1 MIEEKAAKTTEQ
13 RPEAKRPYKKESVI
27 VSLVGRREVVLGVII
42 VLITVA
48 MPFLNRYFLSY
59 SNLGVLLLGSVHY
72 TFMAIGICLLLVMA
86 EIDLSIGSN
95 MAMAGII
102 VALGMKYWGISIPLS
117 ILFALLITVLI
128 GLVNG
133 LLVVKVGINFLITTL
148 ATMGIVRGLV
158 VILAE
163 GGVAFLPEGFNAL
176 GQTKILG
183 LQSPVWVMFVMV
195 IIVGLLLAKHKFFR
209 YMYYIG
215 GNLKAARLIGI
226 PTDRVRIITYM
237 LSGFM
242 SGLAGVL
249 NAARFGSAS
258 STTGTGSEMI
268 VISATVLGGC
278 SLSGGQGNMF
288 GVFLGVIFITLL
300 SNVLVMLNVS
310 TYWHQP
316 VNGFVLIGALSF
328 DILMNRWRME
338 QQRKRVLLS

>member
-1 MIEEKAAKTTEQ
+1 VATLA
-13 RPEAKRPYKKESVI
+13 
-27 VSLVGRREVVLGVII
+27 GRREVILGILI
-42 VLITVA
+42 VLVA
-48 MPFLNRYFLSY
+48 IVMPFFNQYFLRY
-59 SNLGVLLLGSVHY
+59 ANLGVLLLGSTHY
-72 TFMAIGICLLLVMA
+72 AFMAIGICLLLVMG
-86 EIDLSIGSN
+86 EIDLSIGST
-95 MAMAGII
+95 MAMAGTI
-102 VALGMKYWGISIPLS
+102 VALGMKYWGLGVAVSIVL
-117 ILFALLITVLI
+117 ALLIAILV

-133 LLVVKVGINFLITTL
+133 LLVVKIGINFLISTL

-163 GGVAFLPEGFNAL
+163 GGIAFLPGSFNAL

-183 LQSPVWVMFVMV
+183 LQSPVWGMFLAVL
-195 IIVGLLLAKHKFFR
+195 IVGVLLGRHRFFR
-209 YMYYIG
+209 QMYYIG

-226 PTDRVRIITYM
+226 PTDRVRMVTYM
-237 LSGFM
+237 ISGFTA
-242 SGLAGVL
+242 GLAGVL

-288 GVFLGVIFITLL
+288 GVFLGVIFIALL

-316 VNGFVLIGALSF
+316 INGFVLIAALSF

-338 QQRKRVLLS
+338 QERRQVLAG

>member
-1 MIEEKAAKTTEQ
+1 MIAEQ
-13 RPEAKRPYKKESVI
+13 VDKRLAERKESV
-27 VSLVGRREVVLGVII
+27 LVTLAGRREVILGILI
-42 VLITVA
+42 VLIAAA
-48 MPFLNRYFLSY
+48 MPFFNQYFLSY
-59 SNLGVLLLGSVHY
+59 SNLGVLLLGSTHY
-72 TFMAIGICLLLVMA
+72 AFMAVGICLLLVMG

-102 VALGMKYWGISIPLS
+102 VSLGMKYWGLGVPVSIGL
-117 ILFALLITVLI
+117 ALLTTVLI

-133 LLVVKVGINFLITTL
+133 LLVVKIGINFLISTL

-163 GGVAFLPEGFNAL
+163 GGVAFLPASFNAL

-183 LQSPVWVMFVMV
+183 FASPVWAMFAVVLV
-195 IIVGLLLAKHKFFR
+195 IGLLLARHRFFR
-209 YMYYIG
+209 QLYYIG

-226 PTDRVRIITYM
+226 PTDRVRMITYM
-237 LSGFM
+237 ISGFTA
-242 SGLAGVL
+242 GLAGVL

-316 VNGFVLIGALSF
+316 VNGFVLVGALSF
-328 DILMNRWRME
+328 DILMNRWKLE
-338 QQRKRVLLS
+338 QERRQVLAG

>member
-1 MIEEKAAKTTEQ
+1 MIMDQVAKKAKEERLLMTLA
-13 RPEAKRPYKKESVI
+13 
-27 VSLVGRREVVLGVII
+27 GRREVILGILI
-42 VLITVA
+42 VLIVIV
-48 MPFLNRYFLSY
+48 MPFFNQYFLSF
-59 SNLGVLLLGSVHY
+59 SNLGVLLLGSTHY
-72 TFMAIGICLLLVMA
+72 ALMAIGICLLLVMG
-86 EIDLSIGSN
+86 EIDLSIGST

-102 VALGMKYWGISIPLS
+102 AALGMKYWGLGVPISI
-117 ILFALLITVLI
+117 ILALLTAILI

-133 LLVVKVGINFLITTL
+133 LLVVKIGINFLISTL

-163 GGVAFLPEGFNAL
+163 GGVAFLPQSFNAL

-183 LQSPVWVMFVMV
+183 LVSPVWGMFVAV
-195 IIVGLLLAKHKFFR
+195 LIVGVLLARHRFFR
-209 YMYYIG
+209 QMYYIG

-226 PTDRVRIITYM
+226 PTDGVRLITYII
-237 LSGFM
+237 SGFTA
-242 SGLAGVL
+242 GLAGVL

-316 VNGFVLIGALSF
+316 VNGFVLIAALSF
-328 DILMNRWRME
+328 DILMNRWRLE
-338 QQRKRVLLS
+338 QERRRML

>member
-1 MIEEKAAKTTEQ
+1 MIADETEKKIAQSE
-13 RPEAKRPYKKESVI
+13 ESVL
-27 VSLVGRREVVLGVII
+27 VSLSGRREVILGIII
-42 VLITVA
+42 VLIAIA
-48 MPFLNRYFLSY
+48 MPFLNRHFLSY
-59 SNLGVLLLGSVHY
+59 SNLGVLLIGSVHY
-72 TFMAIGICLLLVMA
+72 TFMAIGICLLLVMG
-86 EIDLSIGSN
+86 EIDLSIGSS
-95 MAMAGII
+95 MAMAGTI
-102 VALGMKYWGISIPLS
+102 VALGMKYWGINIPLS
-117 ILFALLITVLI
+117 ILFALLTTVLI
-128 GLVNG
+128 GFVNG

-195 IIVGLLLAKHKFFR
+195 IIVGLLLAKQKFFR
-209 YMYYIG
+209 HMYYIG

-237 LSGFM
+237 ISGFM
-242 SGLAGVL
+242 AGLAGVL

-258 STTGTGSEMI
+258 STTGTGAEMI